1 MPQDYL
7 FGRASVPASPN
18 TRGKGKKSGLAGT
31 LALPALGLQAASK
44 DDGGVE
50 GLIER
55 IRSSDEAVSGA
66 AWQSA
71 GPYGAAAVQPLAA
84 LMADGDDELARKAK
98 RALYLVVRHA
108 GYPAA
113 VKERKAVERQ
123 LILVLSSGPNPV
135 RREVVWMLSEIGTAR
150 AVGPM
155 AALLAEKDLR
165 EDARCA
171 LTRHPAPG
179 AVTALKSAFA
189 TAAGDFKYA
198 LAESLRQR
206 GVAVEGYP
214 TRKLVPTAQNK
225 P

>member
-1 MPQDYL
+1 ML
-7 FGRASVPASPN
+7 ENHLSGRASVLASPDIQA
-18 TRGKGKKSGLAGT
+18 KGKKSGLAGT
-31 LALPALGLQAASK
+31 LALPGS
-44 DDGGVE
+44 GIE
-50 GLIER
+50 GLLER

-84 LMADGDDELARKAK
+84 LMADGDFELARKAK
-98 RALYLVVRHA
+98 RALYLVVRPA
-108 GYPAA
+108 GHPAA
-113 VKERKAVERQ
+113 VKERNDVQGQ
-123 LILVLSSGPNPV
+123 LILVLRSGPAPV
-135 RREVVWMLSEIGTAR
+135 RREVVWLLSEIGSAR

-155 AALLAEKDLR
+155 AALLDEPSLR

-189 TAAGDFKYA
+189 AASGDSRYA

-206 GVAVEGYP
+206 GQKVEGYAS
-214 TRKLVPTAQNK
+214 RKLVPTAPTNVAPPSRK
-225 P
+225 